1 LTEIN
6 DRQHW
11 IGEKVMQPLETGRF
25 RTMAAKK
32 QYEVLHNSP
41 LGHELSED
49 ECRTLLAVMH
59 VRKLKDGEVFIEEGT
74 KDNALHLLA
83 SGELMVTR
91 TVVGGEKLNLHTMKP
106 GELAGAMGFVD
117 GIARSVTLH
126 AIGDA
131 VVYSLER
138 DAFETL
144 VEQHPRLVYHIMR
157 AVTRTAHTA
166 LVGVNRQVEELTNYI
181 IKQHGRY

>member
-1 LTEIN
+1 MA
-6 DRQHW
+6 D
-11 IGEKVMQPLETGRF
+11 EK
-25 RTMAAKK
+25 K
-32 QYEVLHNSP
+32 YEVLHKSP

-49 ECRTLLAVMH
+49 ECRTLLEVMH
-59 VRKLKDGEVFIEEGT
+59 VRKLKDGEVFIEEGA

-83 SGELMVTR
+83 SGELMVTKK
-91 TVVGGEKLNLHTMKP
+91 VAGGDSVNLHNMKV

-126 AIGDA
+126 AVGDA

-138 DAFETL
+138 DAFEPL
-144 VEQHPRLVYHIMR
+144 VEQHPRLVYSIMR

-166 LVGVNRQVEELTNYI
+166 LLGVNHQVEELTNYI
-181 IKQHGRY
+181 VRQHGRY

>member
-1 LTEIN
+1 MAE
-6 DRQHW
+6 
-11 IGEKVMQPLETGRF
+11 EK
-25 RTMAAKK
+25 K
-32 QYEVLHNSP
+32 YEVLHKSP
-41 LGHELSED
+41 LGHELSEN
-49 ECRTLLAVMH
+49 ECRTLLEVMH
-59 VRKLKDGEVFIEEGT
+59 VRKLKDGEVFIEEGA

-83 SGELMVTR
+83 SGELMVTKK
-91 TVVGGEKLNLHTMKP
+91 VAGGDSVNLHNMEV

-126 AIGDA
+126 AVGDA

-166 LVGVNRQVEELTNYI
+166 LLGVNHQVEELTNYI
-181 IKQHGRY
+181 IRQHGRY

>member
-1 LTEIN
+1 
-6 DRQHW
+6 
-11 IGEKVMQPLETGRF
+11 
-25 RTMAAKK
+25 MAEEK
-32 QYEVLHNSP
+32 QYDVLHDSP

-49 ECRTLLAVMH
+49 ECRTLLQVMH
-59 VRKLKDGEVFIEEGT
+59 VRRLKDSEVFIEEGA

-83 SGELMVTR
+83 SGQLMVTK
-91 TVVGGEKLNLHTMKP
+91 TAAGGDPVKLYTMKP

-117 GIARSVTLH
+117 GIARSVALH
-126 AIGDA
+126 AVGDV

-138 DAFETL
+138 DAFEPL

-166 LVGVNRQVEELTNYI
+166 LLGVNNQVEELTNYI
-181 IKQHGRY
+181 IRQHGRY

>member
-1 LTEIN
+1 MSGRWIDLSGTNNFRDSLTEIN

-11 IGEKVMQPLETGRF
+11 IGEKVMQPLENGRF

-74 KDNALHLLA
+74 KDNALLS
-83 SGELMVTR
+83 SGQR
-91 TVVGGEKLNLHTMKP
+91 
-106 GELAGAMGFVD
+106 
-117 GIARSVTLH
+117 
-126 AIGDA
+126 
-131 VVYSLER
+131 
-138 DAFETL
+138 
-144 VEQHPRLVYHIMR
+144 
-157 AVTRTAHTA
+157 
-166 LVGVNRQVEELTNYI
+166 
-181 IKQHGRY
+181 

>member
-1 LTEIN
+1 
-6 DRQHW
+6 
-11 IGEKVMQPLETGRF
+11 
-25 RTMAAKK
+25 MAEEK

-49 ECRTLLAVMH
+49 ECRTLLQVMH
-59 VRKLKDGEVFIEEGT
+59 VRRLKDGEVFIEEGA

-83 SGELMVTR
+83 SGQLMVTK
-91 TVVGGEKLNLHTMKP
+91 TLAAGGDPVKLYTMKP

-117 GIARSVTLH
+117 GIARSVVS
-126 AIGDA
+126 ACEIYVGDV

-138 DAFETL
+138 DAFEPL

-166 LVGVNRQVEELTNYI
+166 LLGVNLQVEELTNYI
-181 IKQHGRY
+181 IRQHGRY

>member
-1 LTEIN
+1 MPE
-6 DRQHW
+6 
-11 IGEKVMQPLETGRF
+11 E
-25 RTMAAKK
+25 K
-32 QYEVLHNSP
+32 QYEILHDSP

-49 ECRTLLAVMH
+49 ECRTLLQVMH
-59 VRKLKDGEVFIEEGT
+59 VRRLKDGEVFIEQGA

-83 SGELMVTR
+83 SGQLMVTK
-91 TVVGGEKLNLHTMKP
+91 TAAGGDSVKLYTMKP

-117 GIARSVTLH
+117 GIARSVALH
-126 AIGDA
+126 AVGDT

-138 DAFETL
+138 DAFEPL

-166 LVGVNRQVEELTNYI
+166 LLGVNHQVEELTNYI
-181 IKQHGRY
+181 IRQHGRY

>member
-1 LTEIN
+1 MVE
-6 DRQHW
+6 
-11 IGEKVMQPLETGRF
+11 E
-25 RTMAAKK
+25 K
-32 QYEVLHNSP
+32 QYEILHNSP

-49 ECRTLLAVMH
+49 ECRTLLKVMH
-59 VRKLKDGEVFIEEGT
+59 LRRLKDGEVFIEQGA

-83 SGELMVTR
+83 SGQLMVTK
-91 TVVGGEKLNLHTMKP
+91 TAAGGDSIKLHTMKP

-117 GIARSVTLH
+117 GIPRSVALH
-126 AIGDA
+126 AVGDA

-138 DAFETL
+138 EAFEPL

-166 LVGVNRQVEELTNYI
+166 LLGVNNQVEELTNYI
-181 IKQHGRY
+181 IRQHGRY

>member
-1 LTEIN
+1 MAE
-6 DRQHW
+6 
-11 IGEKVMQPLETGRF
+11 EKEYQ
-25 RTMAAKK
+25 
-32 QYEVLHNSP
+32 VLHDSP

-49 ECRTLLAVMH
+49 ECRTLLQVMH
-59 VRKLKDGEVFIEEGT
+59 LRRLKDGEVFLKEGA

-83 SGELMVTR
+83 SGEFMVTK
-91 TVVGGEKLNLHTMKP
+91 TAAGGDAVKLHAMKA

-126 AIGDA
+126 AVGDT

-138 DAFETL
+138 DAFEPL

-166 LVGVNRQVEELTNYI
+166 LLGVNHQVEELTNYI
-181 IKQHGRY
+181 IRQHGRY

>member
-1 LTEIN
+1 
-6 DRQHW
+6 
-11 IGEKVMQPLETGRF
+11 
-25 RTMAAKK
+25 MAEEK

-41 LGHELSED
+41 LGHELGED
-49 ECRTLLAVMH
+49 ECRTLLQVMH
-59 VRKLKDGEVFIEEGT
+59 VHRLKDGEVFIEQGA

-83 SGELMVTR
+83 SGQLMVTK
-91 TVVGGEKLNLHTMKP
+91 TAAGGDSIKLHTMKP

-117 GIARSVTLH
+117 GIARSVALH
-126 AIGDA
+126 AVGDA

-138 DAFETL
+138 DAFEPL

-166 LVGVNRQVEELTNYI
+166 LLGVNHQVEELTNYI
-181 IKQHGRY
+181 IRQHGRY

>member
-1 LTEIN
+1 
-6 DRQHW
+6 
-11 IGEKVMQPLETGRF
+11 
-25 RTMAAKK
+25 MAEEK
-32 QYEVLHNSP
+32 QYEVLHDSP

-49 ECRTLLAVMH
+49 ECRTLLQVMH
-59 VRKLKDGEVFIEEGT
+59 VRRLKDGEVFIEEGA

-83 SGELMVTR
+83 SGQLMVTK
-91 TVVGGEKLNLHTMKP
+91 TAAGGDSVKLYTMKP

-117 GIARSVTLH
+117 GIARSVALH
-126 AIGDA
+126 AVGDA

-138 DAFETL
+138 DTFETL

-166 LVGVNRQVEELTNYI
+166 LLGVNHQVEELTNYI
-181 IKQHGRY
+181 IRQHGRY

>member
-1 LTEIN
+1 MAE
-6 DRQHW
+6 
-11 IGEKVMQPLETGRF
+11 EK
-25 RTMAAKK
+25 K
-32 QYEVLHNSP
+32 YEVLHSSP

-49 ECRTLLAVMH
+49 ECRTLLQVMH
-59 VRKLKDGEVFIEEGT
+59 VRRLKDGEIFIKEGV

-83 SGELMVTR
+83 GGELVATKKAAGGDLVT
-91 TVVGGEKLNLHTMKP
+91 LHTMRV

-126 AIGDA
+126 AVGDA

-138 DAFETL
+138 DAFEPL

-166 LVGVNRQVEELTNYI
+166 LLGVNHQVEELTNYI
-181 IKQHGRY
+181 VRQHGRY